1 MNSTAILKPGSNALS
16 TGIRIFLKTEIASAR
31 NRRFQAPKTQV
42 FENGLQSGVFENA
55 GLPLS
60 FGRTKTEVFEYDDF
74 IHHTAHGL

>member
-1 MNSTAILKPGSNALS
+1 MNGTAILKPGSNALS

-42 FENGLQSGVFENA
+42 FENGLQSRVFENV
-55 GLPLS
+55 GLPFS

-74 IHHTAHGL
+74 THHRGHGL

>member
-1 MNSTAILKPGSNALS
+1 MNSTAILKPVSNALS
-16 TGIRIFLKTEIASAR
+16 TGIRIFLKTEIASTR
-31 NRRFQAPKTQV
+31 NRRLQAPKTQV
-42 FENGLQSGVFENA
+42 FQNGLQSGVFENA